1 MLILSRKIGQSI
13 VIQAG
18 NRKIK
23 LIMLEQNNGSIK
35 IGFEAPKDI
44 KIYREEM
51 YEEIVKQNKAAL
63 ESDVNRLGK
72 IKTTIPKLVK
82 KDKKQNT

>member
-1 MLILSRKIGQSI
+1 LLILSRKIGESV
-13 VIQAG
+13 VIKVG

-23 LIMLEQNNGSIK
+23 LTMVEQDNGSIK

-44 KIYREEM
+44 KIYRQEV

-63 ESDVNRLGK
+63 ESDVNTLGK
-72 IKTTIPKLVK
+72 IKTSIPKIVK
-82 KDKKQNT
+82 KENKQNT

>member
-1 MLILSRKIGQSI
+1 MLILSRKIGESI
-13 VIQAG
+13 VIQVG

-23 LIMLEQNNGSIK
+23 LIMVEQDNGSIK

-44 KIYREEM
+44 KIYREEV
-51 YEEIVKQNKAAL
+51 YEEIVKQNKASL
-63 ESDVNRLGK
+63 ESDVNGLGK
-72 IKTTIPKLVK
+72 IKTSIPKLVK

>member
-1 MLILSRKIGQSI
+1 MILSRKIGESI
-13 VIQAG
+13 VIQVG

-23 LIMLEQNNGSIK
+23 LIMVEQDNGSIK

-44 KIYREEM
+44 KIYREEV

-63 ESDVNRLGK
+63 ESDVNRLEK
-72 IKTTIPKLVK
+72 VKTSIPKLVK
-82 KDKKQNT
+82 KDNKQNT

>member
-1 MLILSRKIGQSI
+1 LLILSRKIGESI
-13 VIQAG
+13 VIQVG

-23 LIMLEQNNGSIK
+23 LIMVEQDNGSMK

-44 KIYREEM
+44 KIYREEV

-63 ESDVNRLGK
+63 ESDVKRLGK
-72 IKTTIPKLVK
+72 IKTSIPKFAG
-82 KDKKQNT
+82 KDNKQST

>member
-1 MLILSRKIGQSI
+1 MLILSRKIGESI
-13 VIQAG
+13 VIQVG

-23 LIMLEQNNGSIK
+23 LIMVEQDNGNIK

-44 KIYREEM
+44 KIYREEV
-51 YEEIVKQNKAAL
+51 YEEIVKQNKASL

-72 IKTTIPKLVK
+72 IKTSIPKLVK

>member
-1 MLILSRKIGQSI
+1 M
-13 VIQAG
+13 V
-18 NRKIK
+18 
-23 LIMLEQNNGSIK
+23 EQDNGSIK

-44 KIYREEM
+44 KIYREEV

-72 IKTTIPKLVK
+72 IKNSIPKFVK
-82 KDKKQNT
+82 KDNNQST

>member
-1 MLILSRKIGQSI
+1 MGQSI

-23 LIMLEQNNGSIK
+23 LIMLEQDNGSIK

-44 KIYREEM
+44 KIYREEV

-72 IKTTIPKLVK
+72 IKTTIPKPVQ
-82 KDKKQNT
+82 KDKKDSI

>member
-1 MLILSRKIGQSI
+1 MLILSRKIGESI
-13 VIQAG
+13 VIQVG

-23 LIMLEQNNGSIK
+23 LIMVEQDNGSIK

-44 KIYREEM
+44 KIYREEV
-51 YEEIVKQNKAAL
+51 YEEIVKQNKASL

-72 IKTTIPKLVK
+72 IKTSIPKLVK

>member
-1 MLILSRKIGQSI
+1 MLILTRKIGESI
-13 VIQAG
+13 VIQVG
-18 NRKIK
+18 NRIIK
-23 LIMLEQNNGSIK
+23 LIMVEQDNGSIK
-35 IGFEAPKDI
+35 IGFEAPQDI
-44 KIYREEM
+44 KIYREEV

-72 IKTTIPKLVK
+72 IKTSIPKLVK

>member
-1 MLILSRKIGQSI
+1 LILSRKIGESI
-13 VIQAG
+13 VIQVG

-23 LIMLEQNNGSIK
+23 LIMVEQDNGSIK

-44 KIYREEM
+44 KIYREEV
-51 YEEIVKQNKAAL
+51 YEEIVKQNKASL
-63 ESDVNRLGK
+63 ESDVNGLGK
-72 IKTTIPKLVK
+72 IKTSIPKLVK

>member
-1 MLILSRKIGQSI
+1 MLILSRKIGESI
-13 VIQAG
+13 VIQVG

-23 LIMLEQNNGSIK
+23 LIMVEQDNGSIK

-44 KIYREEM
+44 KIYREEV
-51 YEEIVKQNKAAL
+51 YEEIVKQNKASL

-72 IKTTIPKLVK
+72 IKTSIPKLVT